1 MIVRQIISGGQSGVE
16 RAALDL
22 AIQLGISHGGWVAP
36 GRLVDDGLLSGQY
49 RLREMAFP
57 DGPSSAAANLEMADG
72 ILVMTRGGLS
82 GEAADL
88 YDQAQA
94 HHHPHLLIDF
104 DRNTRFQS
112 SLLINSW
119 LKAKQVEILFI
130 TGARETE
137 KPGIYR
143 DTMDCFRTAWWA
155 LLMAEPVAP
164 GKKDAARDDMP
175 RTLDEAVNRLL
186 GELPLKDRVTIA
198 NMSTDEITGLGRTL
212 GRYVQKRFGLWEG
225 NRDLEQSCLQAANR
239 KHLGEEEIAAL
250 IIDRLAR
257 ELQKTHTLR
266 VL

>member
-36 GRLVDDGLLSGQY
+36 GRLVDDGLLSAQY
-49 RLREMAFP
+49 RLREMDFP
-57 DGPSSAAANLEMADG
+57 DGPNSAAANLEMADG

-82 GEAADL
+82 DEAADL
-88 YDQAQA
+88 YAQAQA

-119 LKAKQVEILFI
+119 LKAQQVEILFI
-130 TGARETE
+130 TGARETG

-155 LLMAEPVAP
+155 LMMAEPVAP
-164 GKKDAARDDMP
+164 GKMAAARDELP
-175 RTLDEAVNRLL
+175 RTLDEAVNRLQR
-186 GELPLKDRVTIA
+186 ELPLKDRVTIA
-198 NMSTDEITGLGRTL
+198 NMGNDEITGLSRTL

-225 NRDLEQSCLQAANR
+225 NRDLEQSCLQATNR
-239 KHLGEEEIAAL
+239 KHLAEEEIAAL